1 MTADTGDATARQAR
15 IAEARRLRA
24 EDGFSKSQIAARLGV
39 STGLLSTW
47 LQGVDPPAWT
57 KRPNAKDDLRERAR
71 ELRRQHR
78 SVPEIASELGIA
90 KSTVSR
96 WVRDIPLDVEAR
108 KVAFADELASNA
120 SRAREASADRWSIYR
135 AQRDAARR
143 GAVAAA
149 SASSGS
155 LSKEDIIRI
164 GALVY
169 WCEGT
174 KAKPW
179 NSQRRVT
186 FTNSDSGL
194 ILVFLTFLRV
204 VGVEE
209 SRIGFRVSIHESADA
224 EAAAAWWATLVGAD
238 VNTFQLTT
246 LKRHNPKTV
255 RHNTGSDYHGC
266 LIITV
271 RRGRELYD
279 MIEGCVAGVVRAVDS
294 APGLGDPGSGEYG
307 PPMR

>member
-24 EDGFSKSQIAARLGV
+24 EDGLSKSRAA
-39 STGLLSTW
+39 T
-47 LQGVDPPAWT
+47 
-57 KRPNAKDDLRERAR
+57 DDLGERAR
-71 ELRRQHR
+71 ELRRHHR
-78 SVPEIASELGIA
+78 SVPEIAVELGIA

-120 SRAREASADRWSIYR
+120 ARVREASLDRWSTYR

-149 SASSGS
+149 SASIGS

-164 GALVY
+164 GALMY

-179 NSQRRVT
+179 SPQRRVT
-186 FTNSDSGL
+186 FTNSDPGL

-204 VGVEE
+204 VGVEQ

-224 EAAAAWWATLVGAD
+224 EAAAVWWATRVGVD
-238 VNTFQLTT
+238 VHSFQSTT
-246 LKRHNPKTV
+246 RKRHNPKTV
-255 RHNTGSDYHGC
+255 RHNTGADYHGC
-266 LIITV
+266 LIVTV

-279 MIEGCVAGVVRAVDS
+279 MIEGWVAGVVRAVGRASGDGN
-294 APGLGDPGSGEYG
+294 PGEGKGASI
-307 PPMR
+307 MR